1 MKIEKQIPGLP
12 AFAAIPAVAA
22 LDPRLTPRSLR
33 VLLILSLHAK
43 NGRVE
48 MCQDRIAELLGLYY
62 LKDGV
67 RVPHR
72 PHISKELT
80 NLEKLGYLKR
90 DKKQLGINQ
99 IKPLTLTLPPV
110 SLDGSTVGSGTA
122 KVNLPAF
129 RSRKESNAQ
138 YFSKKAIERAR
149 HYRSVTNIEQF
160 QDELESVS
168 SLSSTSDFDD
178 LSSSDL
184 DDPSRPTY
192 QLDSRLDDFDGVI
205 SNPADYQYY
214 SHDFS
219 RLFSTQPIV

>member
-110 SLDGSTVGSGTA
+110 SSDASTVGAGTA
-122 KVNLPAF
+122 KVNLPSV
-129 RSRKESNAQ
+129 RSRKESNAK

-149 HYRSVTNIEQF
+149 YHRQLTNTEQF
-160 QDELESVS
+160 HDEQE
-168 SLSSTSDFDD
+168 SLSFLPPSSEFDD
-178 LSSSDL
+178 LTSPAL
-184 DDPSRPTY
+184 DDPACPAYDVDRA
-192 QLDSRLDDFDGVI
+192 LANFDGVI
-205 SNPADYQYY
+205 VNPADYQYY

-219 RLFSTQPIV
+219 RLFPTQPIV